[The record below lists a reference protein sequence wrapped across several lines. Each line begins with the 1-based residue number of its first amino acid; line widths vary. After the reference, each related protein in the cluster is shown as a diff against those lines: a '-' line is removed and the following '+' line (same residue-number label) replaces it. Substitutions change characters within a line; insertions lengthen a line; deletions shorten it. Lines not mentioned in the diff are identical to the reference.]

1 MNELPI
7 WMLISSIFFLLCLS
21 AFFSSAETGMMALN
35 RFKLKHLVKQ
45 RNKSAIRANK
55 LLQRP
60 DRLLGIILIGNN
72 FVNILAAALTTI
84 LCLRLFGDSGVLIG
98 SIILTMIVLIFA
110 EVTPKTFAANYSEK
124 VALPSS
130 LILKFLQKL
139 LYPLVWIVNFFSNSI
154 LKFLGVKEKESEE
167 DLSPEELKSILE
179 NSGDLIPSRY
189 QEMLLSVLELDKISI
204 DEIMIPKNEI
214 IGIDLSKDI
223 EEIGDF
229 LKDSKKEFFPIF
241 DQNLDD
247 IKGIINLYGINSFL
261 SSQKK
266 DTESLLQNSEE
277 VYFALENT
285 SLNIQLNNFQKD
297 KKKVAVVLDEYGS
310 VKGMVDIKDILE
322 EIVGELSDPHEEV
335 KIDIKEQK
343 DGSYLIDAGISA
355 REVNKR
361 LGWDLPLSGP
371 KTLNGLILENTETI
385 PEANISLEI
394 ENYLIET
401 VLIKDNMIKF
411 AKVRKLESPNLDE
424 EDLD

>member
-1 MNELPI
+1 
-7 WMLISSIFFLLCLS
+7 MLITSIFFLLCLS

-130 LILKFLQKL
+130 LILKFLQKI

-154 LKFLGVKEKESEE
+154 LKLLGVKEKESDE

-204 DEIMIPKNEI
+204 DEIMIPKSEI

-223 EEIGDF
+223 EEIGEF

-297 KKKVAVVLDEYGS
+297 KKKIAVVLDEYGS

-361 LGWDLPLSGP
+361 LGWDLPLTGP

>member
-1 MNELPI
+1 
-7 WMLISSIFFLLCLS
+7 MLIASILILLFLS
-21 AFFSSAETGMMALN
+21 AFFSSSETGMMALN
-35 RFKLKHLVKQ
+35 RFRLKHLIKQ
-45 RNKSAIRANK
+45 KDKSAIRANK

-84 LCLRLFGDSGVLIG
+84 LCLRLFGDSGVFIG
-98 SIILTMIVLIFA
+98 SIILTMVVLIFA
-110 EVTPKTFAANYSEK
+110 EVTPKTFAANYAEK
-124 VALPSS
+124 VALPASI
-130 LILKFLQKL
+130 ILKFLQKI

-154 LKFLGVKEKESEE
+154 LKLFGVEEKQSDD
-167 DLSPEELKSILE
+167 DLSPDELKSILE

-204 DEIMIPKNEI
+204 DEVMIPKNEV

-223 EEIGDF
+223 NEIKSF
-229 LKDSKKEFFPIF
+229 LESSKKEFFPIF

-247 IKGIINLYGINSFL
+247 IKGIIDLYGINSFL
-261 SSQKK
+261 SSNKHDK
-266 DTESLLQNSEE
+266 DSLLDNSEE

-297 KKKVAVVLDEYGS
+297 KKKVAIVLDEYGS
-310 VKGMVDIKDILE
+310 VKGIIDIKDILE
-322 EIVGELSDPHEEV
+322 EIVGELADPHDEAKV
-335 KIDIKEQK
+335 DIKKQK
-343 DGSYLIDAGISA
+343 DGSYLIDASISV
-355 REVNKR
+355 REINKR
-361 LGWDLPLSGP
+361 LGWNLPLSGP

-401 VLIKDNMIKF
+401 ILIKDNMIKF
-411 AKVRKLESPNLDE
+411 TKVTELSPPDPDEENLD
-424 EDLD
+424 

>member
-1 MNELPI
+1 
-7 WMLISSIFFLLCLS
+7 MLITSIFFLLCLS

-130 LILKFLQKL
+130 LILKFLQKI

-154 LKFLGVKEKESEE
+154 LKLLGVKEKESEE

-204 DEIMIPKNEI
+204 DEIMIPKSEI

-297 KKKVAVVLDEYGS
+297 KKKIAVVLDEYGS

-361 LGWDLPLSGP
+361 LGWDLPLTGP

>member
-1 MNELPI
+1 
-7 WMLISSIFFLLCLS
+7 MLISSIFFLLCLS

-139 LYPLVWIVNFFSNSI
+139 LYPLVLIVNFFSNSI
-154 LKFLGVKEKESEE
+154 LKLLGVKEKESEE

-223 EEIGDF
+223 EEIGEF

-424 EDLD
+424 EDLN

>member
-1 MNELPI
+1 
-7 WMLISSIFFLLCLS
+7 MLITSIFFLLCLS

-130 LILKFLQKL
+130 LILKFLQKI

-154 LKFLGVKEKESEE
+154 LKLLGVKEKESEE

-223 EEIGDF
+223 EEIGEF

-361 LGWDLPLSGP
+361 LGWDLPLTGP

>member
-1 MNELPI
+1 
-7 WMLISSIFFLLCLS
+7 MLVASILILLFLS
-21 AFFSSAETGMMALN
+21 AFFSSSETGMMALN
-35 RFKLKHLVKQ
+35 RFRLKHLIKQ
-45 RNKSAIRANK
+45 KDKSAIRANK

-84 LCLRLFGDSGVLIG
+84 LCLRLFGDSGVFIG

-110 EVTPKTFAANYSEK
+110 EVTPKTFAANYAEK
-124 VALPSS
+124 VALPASI
-130 LILKFLQKL
+130 ILKFLQKI

-154 LKFLGVKEKESEE
+154 LKLFGVEEKQSDD
-167 DLSPEELKSILE
+167 DLSPDELKSILE

-204 DEIMIPKNEI
+204 DEVMIPKNEV

-223 EEIGDF
+223 NEIKIF
-229 LKDSKKEFFPIF
+229 LESSKKEFFPIF

-247 IKGIINLYGINSFL
+247 IKGIIDLYGINSFL
-261 SSQKK
+261 SSNKHDK
-266 DTESLLQNSEE
+266 DSLLDNSEE

-297 KKKVAVVLDEYGS
+297 KKKVAIVLDEYGS
-310 VKGMVDIKDILE
+310 VKGIIDIKDILE
-322 EIVGELSDPHEEV
+322 EIVGELADPHDEAKV
-335 KIDIKEQK
+335 DIKKQK
-343 DGSYLIDAGISA
+343 DGSYLIDASISV
-355 REVNKR
+355 REINKR
-361 LGWDLPLSGP
+361 LGWNLPLSGP

-401 VLIKDNMIKF
+401 ILIKDNMIKF
-411 AKVRKLESPNLDE
+411 TKITELSPPDPDEENLD
-424 EDLD
+424 

>member
-1 MNELPI
+1 
-7 WMLISSIFFLLCLS
+7 
-21 AFFSSAETGMMALN
+21 MMALN

-45 RNKSAIRANK
+45 KNKSAIRANK

-98 SIILTMIVLIFA
+98 SIVLTMIVLIFA

-130 LILKFLQKL
+130 IILKFLQKL
-139 LYPLVWIVNFFSNSI
+139 LYPLVWIVNFFSNSL
-154 LKFLGVKEKESEE
+154 LKMFGVKEKKSDD
-167 DLSPEELKSILE
+167 DLSPEELKSVLE
-179 NSGDLIPSRY
+179 NSGDLIHARY
-189 QEMLLSVLELDKISI
+189 QEMLLSILELDKISI
-204 DEIMIPKNEI
+204 DEVMIPKNEI
-214 IGIDLSKDI
+214 IGIDISKDTDD
-223 EEIGDF
+223 IGNF
-229 LKDSKKEFFPIF
+229 LKNSKKEFFPIF
-241 DQNLDD
+241 DQNIDD

-261 SSQKK
+261 SSKEK
-266 DTESLLQNSEE
+266 DTDCLMENSEE

-285 SLNIQLNNFQKD
+285 ALNIQLNNFQQD
-297 KKKVAVVLDEYGS
+297 KKRVAVVLDEYGS
-310 VKGMVDIKDILE
+310 VKGMVDINDILE

-343 DGSYLIDAGISA
+343 DGSYLIDASISV

-385 PEANISLEI
+385 PEANISLEV
-394 ENYLIET
+394 EDYLIET
-401 VLIKDNMIKF
+401 ILIKDNMIKY
-411 AKVRKLESPNLDE
+411 AKVTKLKSPDLNE
-424 EDLD
+424 EEFD

>member
-1 MNELPI
+1 
-7 WMLISSIFFLLCLS
+7 MLVASILILLFLS
-21 AFFSSAETGMMALN
+21 AFFSSSETGMMALN
-35 RFKLKHLVKQ
+35 RFRLKHLIKQ
-45 RNKSAIRANK
+45 KDKSAIRANK

-84 LCLRLFGDSGVLIG
+84 LCLRLFGDSGVFIG

-110 EVTPKTFAANYSEK
+110 EVTPKTFAANYAEK
-124 VALPSS
+124 VALPASI
-130 LILKFLQKL
+130 ILKFLQKI

-154 LKFLGVKEKESEE
+154 LKLFGVEEKQSDD
-167 DLSPEELKSILE
+167 DLSPDELKSILE

-204 DEIMIPKNEI
+204 DEVMIPKNEV

-223 EEIGDF
+223 NEIKSF
-229 LKDSKKEFFPIF
+229 LESSKKEFFPIF

-247 IKGIINLYGINSFL
+247 IKGIIDLYGINSFL
-261 SSQKK
+261 SSNKHDK
-266 DTESLLQNSEE
+266 DSLLDNSEE

-297 KKKVAVVLDEYGS
+297 KKKVAIVLDEYGS
-310 VKGMVDIKDILE
+310 VKGIIDIKDILE
-322 EIVGELSDPHEEV
+322 EIVGELADPHDEAKV
-335 KIDIKEQK
+335 DIKKQK
-343 DGSYLIDAGISA
+343 DGSYLIDASISV
-355 REVNKR
+355 REINKR
-361 LGWDLPLSGP
+361 LGWNLPLSGP

-401 VLIKDNMIKF
+401 ILIKDNMIKF
-411 AKVRKLESPNLDE
+411 TKVTELSLPDPDEENLD
-424 EDLD
+424 

>member
-1 MNELPI
+1 
-7 WMLISSIFFLLCLS
+7 MLISSIFFLLCLS

-154 LKFLGVKEKESEE
+154 LKLLGVKEKESEE

-266 DTESLLQNSEE
+266 DRESLLQNSEE

-361 LGWDLPLSGP
+361 LGWDLPLTGP

-394 ENYLIET
+394 ENYHIET

>member
-1 MNELPI
+1 
-7 WMLISSIFFLLCLS
+7 MLITSIFFLLCLS

-130 LILKFLQKL
+130 LILKFLQKI

-154 LKFLGVKEKESEE
+154 LKLLGVKEKESDE

-214 IGIDLSKDI
+214 IGIDLSKNI
-223 EEIGDF
+223 VEIGDF

-361 LGWDLPLSGP
+361 LGWDLPPTGP

-411 AKVRKLESPNLDE
+411 TKVRKLESPDLVE

>member
-1 MNELPI
+1 
-7 WMLISSIFFLLCLS
+7 MLVASILILLFLS
-21 AFFSSAETGMMALN
+21 AFFSSSETGMMALN
-35 RFKLKHLVKQ
+35 RFRLKHLIKQ
-45 RNKSAIRANK
+45 KDKSAIRANK

-84 LCLRLFGDSGVLIG
+84 LCLRLFGDSGVFIG

-110 EVTPKTFAANYSEK
+110 EVTPKTFAANYAEK
-124 VALPSS
+124 VALPASI
-130 LILKFLQKL
+130 ILKFLQKI

-154 LKFLGVKEKESEE
+154 LKLFGVEEKQSDD
-167 DLSPEELKSILE
+167 DLSPDELKSILE

-204 DEIMIPKNEI
+204 DEVMIPKNEV

-223 EEIGDF
+223 NEIKSF
-229 LKDSKKEFFPIF
+229 LESSKKEFFPIF

-247 IKGIINLYGINSFL
+247 IKGIIDLYGINSFL
-261 SSQKK
+261 SSNKHDK
-266 DTESLLQNSEE
+266 DSLLDNSEE

-297 KKKVAVVLDEYGS
+297 KKKVAIVLDEYGS
-310 VKGMVDIKDILE
+310 VKGIIDIKDILE
-322 EIVGELSDPHEEV
+322 EIVGELADPHDEAKV
-335 KIDIKEQK
+335 DIKKQK
-343 DGSYLIDAGISA
+343 DGSYLIDASISV
-355 REVNKR
+355 REINKR
-361 LGWDLPLSGP
+361 LGWNLPLSGP

-411 AKVRKLESPNLDE
+411 TKVTELSPPDPDEENLD
-424 EDLD
+424 

>member
-1 MNELPI
+1 
-7 WMLISSIFFLLCLS
+7 
-21 AFFSSAETGMMALN
+21 MMALN

-154 LKFLGVKEKESEE
+154 LKLLGVKEKESEE

-343 DGSYLIDAGISA
+343 DGSYLIDASISV

-361 LGWDLPLSGP
+361 LEWDLPLSGP

>member
-1 MNELPI
+1 
-7 WMLISSIFFLLCLS
+7 MLVVSIFILLCLS
-21 AFFSSAETGMMALN
+21 AFFSSSETGMMALN
-35 RFKLKHLVKQ
+35 RFRLKHLIKQ
-45 RNKSAIRANK
+45 KDKSAIRANK

-84 LCLRLFGDSGVLIG
+84 LCLRLFGDSGVFIG
-98 SIILTMIVLIFA
+98 SVILTMIVLIFA
-110 EVTPKTFAANYSEK
+110 EVTPKTFAANYAEK
-124 VALPSS
+124 VALPASI
-130 LILKFLQKL
+130 ILKFLQKV

-154 LKFLGVKEKESEE
+154 LKLFGVEEKQS
-167 DLSPEELKSILE
+167 DDDISPEELKSILE

-204 DEIMIPKNEI
+204 DEVMIPKNDV

-223 EEIGDF
+223 NEIKSF
-229 LKDSKKEFFPIF
+229 LESSKKEFFPIF

-261 SSQKK
+261 SSNKY
-266 DTESLLQNSEE
+266 DRDSLLDNAEE

-297 KKKVAVVLDEYGS
+297 KKKVAIVLDEYGS

-322 EIVGELSDPHEEV
+322 EIVGELADPHDEV
-335 KIDIKEQK
+335 KVDIKKQK
-343 DGSYLIDAGISA
+343 DGSYLVDASISV
-355 REVNKR
+355 REINKR
-361 LGWDLPLSGP
+361 LGWNLPLSGP

-411 AKVRKLESPNLDE
+411 TKVTELLPPDLDE

>member
-1 MNELPI
+1 
-7 WMLISSIFFLLCLS
+7 MLVASILILLFLS
-21 AFFSSAETGMMALN
+21 AFFSSSETGMMALN
-35 RFKLKHLVKQ
+35 RFRLKHLIKQ
-45 RNKSAIRANK
+45 KDKSAIRANK

-84 LCLRLFGDSGVLIG
+84 LCLRLFGDSGVFIG
-98 SIILTMIVLIFA
+98 SIILTMVVLIFA
-110 EVTPKTFAANYSEK
+110 EVTPKTFAANYAEK
-124 VALPSS
+124 VALPASI
-130 LILKFLQKL
+130 ILKFLQKI

-154 LKFLGVKEKESEE
+154 LKLFGVEEKQSDD
-167 DLSPEELKSILE
+167 DLSPDELKSILE

-204 DEIMIPKNEI
+204 DEVMIPKNEV

-223 EEIGDF
+223 NEIKSF
-229 LKDSKKEFFPIF
+229 LESSKKEFFPIF

-247 IKGIINLYGINSFL
+247 IKGIIDLYGINSFL
-261 SSQKK
+261 SSNKHDK
-266 DTESLLQNSEE
+266 DSLLDNSEE

-297 KKKVAVVLDEYGS
+297 KKKVAIVLDEYGS
-310 VKGMVDIKDILE
+310 VKGIIDIKDILE
-322 EIVGELSDPHEEV
+322 EIVGELADPHDEAKV
-335 KIDIKEQK
+335 DIKKQK
-343 DGSYLIDAGISA
+343 DGSYLIDASISV

-361 LGWDLPLSGP
+361 LGWNLPLSGP

-401 VLIKDNMIKF
+401 ILIKDNMIKF
-411 AKVRKLESPNLDE
+411 TKVTELSPPDPDEENLD
-424 EDLD
+424 

>member
-1 MNELPI
+1 
-7 WMLISSIFFLLCLS
+7 MLITSIFFLLCLS

-35 RFKLKHLVKQ
+35 RFKLKYLVKQ

-84 LCLRLFGDSGVLIG
+84 LCLRLFGDSGVFIG
-98 SIILTMIVLIFA
+98 SIILTMVVLIFA

-154 LKFLGVKEKESEE
+154 LKLLGVKEKESEE

-204 DEIMIPKNEI
+204 DEVMIPKNEV

-229 LKDSKKEFFPIF
+229 LIDSKKEFFPVF

-266 DTESLLQNSEE
+266 DTESLLENSEE

-310 VKGMVDIKDILE
+310 VKGMIDIKDILE

-343 DGSYLIDAGISA
+343 DGSYLIDASISV

-394 ENYLIET
+394 ESYHIET

-411 AKVRKLESPNLDE
+411 TKVRKLESPDLDE

>member
-1 MNELPI
+1 
-7 WMLISSIFFLLCLS
+7 MLITSIFFLLCLS

-154 LKFLGVKEKESEE
+154 LKLLGVKEKESEE

-204 DEIMIPKNEI
+204 DEVMIPKNEI

-247 IKGIINLYGINSFL
+247 LKGIINLYGINSFL

-322 EIVGELSDPHEEV
+322 EIVGELSDPYEEV

-343 DGSYLIDAGISA
+343 DGSYLIDASISV

-411 AKVRKLESPNLDE
+411 TKVRKLESPDLDE

>member
-1 MNELPI
+1 
-7 WMLISSIFFLLCLS
+7 MLISSIFFLLCLS

-154 LKFLGVKEKESEE
+154 LKLLGVKEKESDE

-204 DEIMIPKNEI
+204 DEIMIPKSEI

-297 KKKVAVVLDEYGS
+297 KKKIAVVLDEYGS

>member
-1 MNELPI
+1 
-7 WMLISSIFFLLCLS
+7 MLITSIFFLLCLS

-154 LKFLGVKEKESEE
+154 LKLLGVKEKESEE

-361 LGWDLPLSGP
+361 LGWDLPLTGP

-394 ENYLIET
+394 ENYHIET

>member
-1 MNELPI
+1 
-7 WMLISSIFFLLCLS
+7 MLVASILILLFLS
-21 AFFSSAETGMMALN
+21 AFFSSSETGMMALN
-35 RFKLKHLVKQ
+35 RFRLKHLIKQ
-45 RNKSAIRANK
+45 KDKSAIRANK

-84 LCLRLFGDSGVLIG
+84 LCLRLFGDSGVFIG

-110 EVTPKTFAANYSEK
+110 EVTPKTFAANYAEK
-124 VALPSS
+124 VALPASI
-130 LILKFLQKL
+130 ILKFLQKI

-154 LKFLGVKEKESEE
+154 LKLFGVEEKQSDD
-167 DLSPEELKSILE
+167 DLSPDELKSILE

-204 DEIMIPKNEI
+204 DEVMIPKNEV

-223 EEIGDF
+223 NEIKSF
-229 LKDSKKEFFPIF
+229 LESSKKEFFPIF

-247 IKGIINLYGINSFL
+247 IKGIIDLYGINSFL
-261 SSQKK
+261 SSNKHDK
-266 DTESLLQNSEE
+266 DSLLDNSEE

-297 KKKVAVVLDEYGS
+297 KKKVAIVLDEYGS
-310 VKGMVDIKDILE
+310 VKGIIDIKDILE
-322 EIVGELSDPHEEV
+322 EIVGELADPHDEAKVE
-335 KIDIKEQK
+335 IKKQK
-343 DGSYLIDAGISA
+343 DGSYLIDASISV
-355 REVNKR
+355 REINKR
-361 LGWDLPLSGP
+361 LGWNLPLSGP

-401 VLIKDNMIKF
+401 ILIKDNMIKF
-411 AKVRKLESPNLDE
+411 TKVTELSPPDPDEENLD
-424 EDLD
+424 

>member
-1 MNELPI
+1 
-7 WMLISSIFFLLCLS
+7 MLISSIFFLLCLS

-154 LKFLGVKEKESEE
+154 LKLLGVKEKESDE

-204 DEIMIPKNEI
+204 DEIMIPKSEI

-223 EEIGDF
+223 EEIGEF

-297 KKKVAVVLDEYGS
+297 KKKIAVVLDEYGS

-394 ENYLIET
+394 ENYHIET

>member
-1 MNELPI
+1 
-7 WMLISSIFFLLCLS
+7 
-21 AFFSSAETGMMALN
+21 MMALN

-130 LILKFLQKL
+130 LILKFLQKI

-154 LKFLGVKEKESEE
+154 LKLLGVKEKESEE

-223 EEIGDF
+223 EEIGEF

-361 LGWDLPLSGP
+361 LGWDLPLTGP

-394 ENYLIET
+394 ENYHIET

>member
-1 MNELPI
+1 
-7 WMLISSIFFLLCLS
+7 MLITSIFFLLCLS

-60 DRLLGIILIGNN
+60 DRLLGIILVGNN

-154 LKFLGVKEKESEE
+154 LKLLGVKEKETDE

-204 DEIMIPKNEI
+204 DEVMIPKNEI

-343 DGSYLIDAGISA
+343 DGSYLIDASISV

-411 AKVRKLESPNLDE
+411 TKVRKLESPVLDE

>member
-1 MNELPI
+1 
-7 WMLISSIFFLLCLS
+7 MLISSIFFLLCLS

-84 LCLRLFGDSGVLIG
+84 LCLRLLGDSGVLIG

-154 LKFLGVKEKESEE
+154 LKLLGVKEKESEE

-241 DQNLDD
+241 DQNLDE

-361 LGWDLPLSGP
+361 LGWDLPLTGP

>member
-1 MNELPI
+1 
-7 WMLISSIFFLLCLS
+7 MLITSIFFLLCLS

-154 LKFLGVKEKESEE
+154 LKLLGVKEKESDE

-297 KKKVAVVLDEYGS
+297 KKKVAIVLDEYGS

>member
-1 MNELPI
+1 
-7 WMLISSIFFLLCLS
+7 MLISSIFFLLCLS

-130 LILKFLQKL
+130 LILKFLQKI

-154 LKFLGVKEKESEE
+154 LKLLGVKEKESEE

-361 LGWDLPLSGP
+361 LGWDLPLTGP

-394 ENYLIET
+394 ENYHIET

>member
-1 MNELPI
+1 
-7 WMLISSIFFLLCLS
+7 MLITSIFFLLCLS

-84 LCLRLFGDSGVLIG
+84 LFLRLFGDSGVLIG

-154 LKFLGVKEKESEE
+154 LKLLGVKEKEPEE

-297 KKKVAVVLDEYGS
+297 KKKIAVVLDEYGS

>member
-1 MNELPI
+1 
-7 WMLISSIFFLLCLS
+7 MLITSIFFLLCLS

-154 LKFLGVKEKESEE
+154 LKLLGVKEKESEE

-247 IKGIINLYGINSFL
+247 LKGIINLYGINSFL

-343 DGSYLIDAGISA
+343 DGSYLIDASISV

-371 KTLNGLILENTETI
+371 KTLNGLILESTETI

-394 ENYLIET
+394 NNYLIET

-411 AKVRKLESPNLDE
+411 TKVRRLESPNLDE

>member
-1 MNELPI
+1 
-7 WMLISSIFFLLCLS
+7 MLISSIFFLLCLS

-130 LILKFLQKL
+130 LILKLLQKL

-154 LKFLGVKEKESEE
+154 LKLLGVKEKESEE

-361 LGWDLPLSGP
+361 LGWDLPLTGP

-394 ENYLIET
+394 ENYHIET

-411 AKVRKLESPNLDE
+411 AKVRKLEPPNFDE

>member
-1 MNELPI
+1 
-7 WMLISSIFFLLCLS
+7 MLITSIFFLLCLS

-154 LKFLGVKEKESEE
+154 LKLLGVKEKESDE

-204 DEIMIPKNEI
+204 DEVMIPKNEI
-214 IGIDLSKDI
+214 IGIYLSKDI

-229 LKDSKKEFFPIF
+229 LKDSKKEFFPVF

-285 SLNIQLNNFQKD
+285 ALNIQLNNFQKD
-297 KKKVAVVLDEYGS
+297 KKTVAVVLDEYGS

-343 DGSYLIDAGISA
+343 DGSYLIDASISV

-411 AKVRKLESPNLDE
+411 TKVRKLESPVLDE

>member
-1 MNELPI
+1 
-7 WMLISSIFFLLCLS
+7 
-21 AFFSSAETGMMALN
+21 MMALN
-35 RFKLKHLVKQ
+35 RFRLKHLIKQ
-45 RNKSAIRANK
+45 KDKSAIRANK

-84 LCLRLFGDSGVLIG
+84 LCLRLFGDSGVFIG

-110 EVTPKTFAANYSEK
+110 EVTPKTFAANYAEK
-124 VALPSS
+124 VALPASI
-130 LILKFLQKL
+130 ILKFLQKI

-154 LKFLGVKEKESEE
+154 LKLFGVEEKQSDD
-167 DLSPEELKSILE
+167 DLSPDELKSILE

-204 DEIMIPKNEI
+204 DEVMIPKNEV

-223 EEIGDF
+223 NEIKSF
-229 LKDSKKEFFPIF
+229 LESSKKEFFPIF

-247 IKGIINLYGINSFL
+247 IKGIIDLYGINSFL
-261 SSQKK
+261 SSNKHDK
-266 DTESLLQNSEE
+266 DSLLDNSEE

-297 KKKVAVVLDEYGS
+297 KKKVAIVLDEYGS
-310 VKGMVDIKDILE
+310 VKGIIDIKDILE
-322 EIVGELSDPHEEV
+322 EIVGELADPHDEAKV
-335 KIDIKEQK
+335 DIKKQK
-343 DGSYLIDAGISA
+343 DGSYLIDASISV
-355 REVNKR
+355 REINKR
-361 LGWDLPLSGP
+361 LGWNLPLSGP

-401 VLIKDNMIKF
+401 ILIKDNMIKF
-411 AKVRKLESPNLDE
+411 TKVTELSPLT
-424 EDLD
+424 LMKKI

>member
-1 MNELPI
+1 
-7 WMLISSIFFLLCLS
+7 MLISSIFFLLCLS

-154 LKFLGVKEKESEE
+154 LKLLGVKEKEPEE

-361 LGWDLPLSGP
+361 LGWDLPLTGP

-394 ENYLIET
+394 ENYHIET

>member
-1 MNELPI
+1 
-7 WMLISSIFFLLCLS
+7 MLISSIFFLLCLS

-130 LILKFLQKL
+130 LILKFLQKI

-154 LKFLGVKEKESEE
+154 LKLLGVKEKESDE

-223 EEIGDF
+223 EEIGEF